1 MHDEE
6 TMNRVRD
13 ILPTGSWDAAKATG
27 TVTLGWDDRHRR
39 RIRLKSDQGD
49 EIMLDLAQ
57 AARLGDGDGL
67 ETGAGI
73 YRVVAAPED
82 VMVIGPGTAG
92 LARLAYHLGN
102 RHLEME
108 IGTDHLIIRLDEV
121 IGEMVLHLGGTVE
134 TVRRPFT
141 PEDGAYGG
149 RHDF

>member
-1 MHDEE
+1 
-6 TMNRVRD
+6 MNRVRD
-13 ILPTGSWDAAKATG
+13 ILPAGHWDAAKATD

-39 RIRLKSDQGD
+39 RIRLKSDRGV

-67 ETGAGI
+67 ETADGGVFK
-73 YRVVAAPED
+73 VVAAAED

-92 LARLAYHLGN
+92 LPRLAYHLGN

-108 IGTDHLIIRLDEV
+108 IGADHLVIRTDDV
-121 IGEMVLHLGGTVE
+121 IAEMVRHLGGTVE
-134 TVRRPFT
+134 AVRRPFT